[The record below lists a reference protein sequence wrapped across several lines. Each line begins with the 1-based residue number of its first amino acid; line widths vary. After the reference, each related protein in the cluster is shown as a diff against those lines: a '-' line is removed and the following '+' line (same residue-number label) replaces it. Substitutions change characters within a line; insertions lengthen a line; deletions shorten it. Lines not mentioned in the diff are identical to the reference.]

1 MPEVEQLHLEP
12 QPGDP
17 MTHIQVQHAKAKL
30 SEMLERAEHGETI
43 IVTKHGKATA
53 AIIGIEEYEQL
64 KPHLFLN
71 TWQALR
77 EDATPDTLEHHQ
89 LSEEITDDQLDLLFA
104 RDHTPITPRI
114 NPEDLLAPQQH
125 LTGLGRLE

>member
-1 MPEVEQLHLEP
+1 
-12 QPGDP
+12 

-53 AIIGIEEYEQL
+53 AIIGINEYEQL
-64 KPHLFLN
+64 KPHLFQN

-77 EDATPDTLEHHQ
+77 EDATPDTLEQ
-89 LSEEITDDQLDLLFA
+89 PEITDDQLDLLFA
-104 RDHTPITPRI
+104 RDRTTITPRI
-114 NPEDLLAPQQH
+114 NFEDL
-125 LTGLGRLE
+125 E

>member
-1 MPEVEQLHLEP
+1 
-12 QPGDP
+12 

-53 AIIGIEEYEQL
+53 AIIGIDEYEQL
-64 KPHLFLN
+64 KPHLFQN

-77 EDATPDTLEHHQ
+77 ENSTSDTLEQ
-89 LSEEITDDQLDLLFA
+89 PELSDDEADLLFA
-104 RDHTPITPRI
+104 RDRTPITPRI
-114 NPEDLLAPQQH
+114 SPEDL
-125 LTGLGRLE
+125 E

>member
-1 MPEVEQLHLEP
+1 
-12 QPGDP
+12 

-53 AIIGIEEYEQL
+53 AIIGIDEYEQL
-64 KPHLFLN
+64 KPHLFKN

-77 EDATPDTLEHHQ
+77 EDTRPTENPFEPD
-89 LSEEITDDQLDLLFA
+89 EISDKQTDLLFA
-104 RDHTPITPRI
+104 RDRTTITPRI
-114 NPEDLLAPQQH
+114 DFEDLLAPQQH

>member
-53 AIIGIEEYEQL
+53 AIIGIDEYEQL
-64 KPHLFLN
+64 KPHLFQN

-77 EDATPDTLEHHQ
+77 ENTTPDGDTLEHHD
-89 LSEEITDDQLDLLFA
+89 ITDDEADLLFA
-104 RDHTPITPRI
+104 RDRTPITPRI
-114 NPEDLLAPQQH
+114 NPKDLLAPQQH